1 MLRAKGGDPADVKL
15 GPRRARRLKT
25 GTGRTL
31 PFLSGGIKYSWPF
44 AMAGSAGGGPSSTRG
59 PVLWITFFLKTELK
73 VTSPSAFS
81 PSMATDPGLIVPS
94 ASLPPTSTV
103 RLTNAYKP

>member
-1 MLRAKGGDPADVKL
+1 MLRAKAGDSAEVRL
-15 GPRRARRLKT
+15 GPSSARRLKT

-31 PFLSGGIKYSWPF
+31 PSLSGGIRYSWPL
-44 AMAGSAGGGPSSTRG
+44 ATAGSAGGWPSSTRG
-59 PVLWITFFLKTELK
+59 PVLWVTFFLKTELK

-103 RLTNAYKP
+103 RLTKA